1 VLVYDGVSGA
11 EAVAPHEVF
20 RRATGVDAH
29 FVGEGRGPC
38 VTQGRPGLLVADRTL
53 AELPAPDVLVV
64 PGGLGAHRVAEQP
77 ELRAWVAAAHR
88 TSQWT
93 AAVSTGSLLLGAA
106 GVLDGVDAT
115 GHWLAL
121 DELAGHGATPVA
133 ERLVVRGRIATAS
146 GAASAHDLALAVLD
160 RCCGPESPPRCGARS
175 PRGATTTPGAGP
187 SPGSAGG
194 PTRAATWR
202 RTRRRPSGAAA
213 GAPAPDRAGARRRG
227 QASSSSSSS

>member
-1 VLVYDGVSGA
+1 MLVYDGVSGA
-11 EAVAPHEVF
+11 EAVAPLEVF
-20 RRATGVDAH
+20 RRAAGVDAH
-29 FVGEGRGPC
+29 LVGEGRGPC

-53 AELPAPDVLVV
+53 ADLPGPDVLVV
-64 PGGLGAHRVAEQP
+64 PGGLGAHRVAGHP

-133 ERLVVRGRIATAS
+133 ERLVVQGRIATAS

-160 RCCGPESPPRCGARS
+160 RCAGPEVAAAVRRS
-175 PRGATTTPGAGP
+175 FTSGGDDAG
-187 SPGSAGG
+187 
-194 PTRAATWR
+194 
-202 RTRRRPSGAAA
+202 RRRPVTRLGRWAHQGHYVAED
-213 GAPAPDRAGARRRG
+213 PATSERRRG
-227 QASSSSSSS
+227 RRLRA

>member
-1 VLVYDGVSGA
+1 MGHTGRVDVAVLVYDGVSGA

-20 RRATGVDAH
+20 RRAAGVDAY

-64 PGGLGAHRVAEQP
+64 PGGLGAHRVTDQP
-77 ELRAWVAAAHR
+77 ELRAWVAGAHR

-121 DELAGHGATPVA
+121 DELAGHGATPVP

-160 RCCGPESPPRCGARS
+160 RCCGPEVAAAVRRS
-175 PRGATTTPGAGP
+175 FAPGGDD
-187 SPGSAGG
+187 GG
-194 PTRAATWR
+194 RRRPFTRLGRWAHQGRYVAEEAATSERRRRR
-202 RTRRRPSGAAA
+202 RTRT
-213 GAPAPDRAGARRRG
+213 
-227 QASSSSSSS
+227 